1 MTSTPK
7 IETNV
12 DIFSDNGS
20 YFVRSEI
27 EARSVHIHGPLQ
39 DLATAQ
45 KQQAAQA
52 EHLKKASEALRQH
65 LQQAVSAQPE
75 GGG

>member
-1 MTSTPK
+1 MTSTPT
-7 IETNV
+7 IQTNV

-39 DLATAQ
+39 DLAAAQ
-45 KQQAAQA
+45 KQQASQAQ
-52 EHLKKASEALRQH
+52 HMQKASEALKQH
-65 LQQAVSAQPE
+65 LLHAVSAPAE
-75 GGG
+75 GG